1 MEDLITPQQAA
12 EILGVSRQLVQYH
25 CGKGHIRCRKV
36 GRLFLILRKDVMQY
50 MQYTQSLGRAKAPST
65 VRNDR
70 TGKHVAKQ
78 VRTRLA
84 QSQTPLRAPKKELPK
99 Q

>member
-1 MEDLITPQQAA
+1 MEDLITPQQAG
-12 EILGVSRQLVQYH
+12 EILGVSRQLVQYYCLSRGLRH
-25 CGKGHIRCRKV
+25 RKV
-36 GRLFLILRKDVMQY
+36 GRLFLMLRKDVMQY
-50 MQYTQSLGRAKAPST
+50 MQSLGRAKAPST

-70 TGKHVAKQ
+70 TGKHTAKQ